1 MYDVINVLVYLIG
14 MALVVYSLVSDTGYN
29 NPRELSFKTI
39 ILLVGLGMIGLWATL
54 IGLIDNV
61 KSLFALVW

>member
-14 MALVVYSLVSDTGYN
+14 MALVVYSIVSDTGYN

>member
-1 MYDVINVLVYLIG
+1 MYDVVNVLVHLIG
-14 MALVVYSLVSDTGYN
+14 IALVVYSFVSDTGYN

-39 ILLVGLGMIGLWATL
+39 ILLVGLGMIGLWGIF
-54 IGLIDNV
+54 IGVIDNV